1 MKENKNCSQWKR
13 LIVPFLLTL
22 TFQFVKAQKTYSPS
36 PNSIALGEYANMH
49 FSNLSTGSNSV
60 NIPITTLST
69 TNFNLPITLIYNGG
83 GVKADSKA
91 SWVGTGWALNA
102 GGLITRTVVGHP
114 DDAVVDGTRNKTGY
128 LNATLAGHVHN
139 FNTGAS
145 ETSLYDAFEVYDS
158 LYDTEPDVFY
168 FNFVN
173 ITGTFVFDHN
183 QTPKIISGY
192 QNLRIEYERSSS
204 DQRLI
209 KFIVT
214 DVSGNKYYFES
225 IETSFP
231 RSYITIY
238 NNESGSNQSFNGEIY
253 RSSWYLS
260 KIITNKFEEIIFEY
274 QNEELLY
281 SETSSQLALGCLNN
295 SCTDFRANS
304 YGPGYLAVN
313 SILYSVITPRLTSI
327 STPTQIVSFDANSSR
342 LDLPG
347 GHALDEIKVYSRIN
361 SETNTPL
368 LISKTTFTYQY
379 TGLTGTSQPYFKYRL
394 FLSEVQTF
402 SGQNNSL
409 SANPY
414 KFNYFSN
421 TQFDLWSITTSQDF
435 WGYYNG
441 IANPHLIPK
450 IYVYPNKNIDE
461 RYSVY
466 LDNSSTYF
474 TLCGVDRTP
483 NFSYAKL
490 GTLSKIEY
498 PDGGWTEFEYELH
511 TFIYK
516 GVQHEGGGL
525 RIKKIK
531 TYDNFNSQNPLVT
544 EYSYN
549 NGNVSSGEILNFP
562 NFVFNI
568 NSSLISSLDNSS
580 SCGTLNY
587 YINHVE
593 ARSFTSG
600 GLGLNNGSNVI
611 YNKVTEILG
620 NNGRTVYSFS
630 SPATYG
636 NINDCGIGTSSGC
649 ECNPAMDGYCDGLFV
664 TPQTNYA
671 RHPTD
676 QSTNINYS
684 CTGIGGYN
692 YPYAPTPDYGWNRGL
707 LLSSIS
713 YDQNN
718 NPVKKIESTYDLRHI
733 GSSEKIYGLRYT
745 KAMNGD
751 NLHGTEVY
759 MNFIEYSYY
768 WLFSKYFYLTG
779 YTKVLSSTTETL
791 YDQDP
796 NYHNSI
802 VTTTNYYYEND
813 NLLAPTKVVTINSD
827 GTELIK
833 KTKYCSQY
841 DISSVSGDEALAI
854 KEMADRHILGVP
866 IEEVTLTKVPG
877 ENEKVLGA
885 VLSTFKIYDIEGT
898 STAKMILPYENFIFL
913 PSSPLSSFTFSNINS
928 SNHTFWKNSSY
939 KRTLKYDLYDA
950 NGNVLQATPEN
961 NTPVSSKY
969 NYSALRFNM
978 AQPLLKVA
986 SFINAKTSNIELG
999 NECSY
1004 SGFEEATSGEDDIGI
1019 NLDDFWNVYPT
1030 LVNNNLHH
1038 TGIYSREVPAAS
1050 SGTVTTIKRN
1060 FKPDNQYQKFVFSCW
1075 VKTEE
1080 NFETNNGKLVMLITN
1095 DDGEALNSITGY
1107 LTETPLIR
1115 STEWKYVEA
1124 VVDLGKLRNDNP
1136 QSLNFDVRI
1145 SCYIVNEDESN
1156 KFYVDDVMF
1165 RPYNSVFS
1173 YQTYHPVF
1181 GTVTS
1186 STDEHNLTVYT
1197 EYDDFGRPVWSRD
1210 FKGNRLS
1217 HTTYVQQNPSTTGDY
1232 SYVQTD
1238 RFLNANQSS
1247 SYSLP
1252 SHGNIISSRTYV
1264 DGLGR
1269 TLQSVALYA
1278 SPTYNDIISPVVYDA
1293 LGRQPRTYLPF
1304 AASDNNNGG
1313 AFRSDAL
1320 DQQAD
1325 FYHEAQRIARA
1336 VNPWYDHRIERSNL
1350 SRLLEKSAPGYDFRM
1365 ENGHTLLYQYRTNT
1379 CDDQVLHWIYNSS
1392 TQRWEA
1398 TELYSAGTLFVE
1410 EGRDE
1415 NYRWI
1420 LVFKDKSGRHICTYT
1435 QRSDATAAN
1444 ATSFKN
1450 QHPLFD
1456 YSIYSVTY
1464 SIYDDFGNL
1473 IITIDPQA
1481 MNYMSSNG
1489 FNLTSTLLTHHATT
1503 YTYDNKR
1510 RLITKDAGK
1519 ESEEEY
1525 VYDKLDRVVLS
1536 RDKHLA
1542 TGIWKFRKYDVL
1554 GREIMTGVYDG
1565 GSSSRTTLQ
1574 AYADAADYIYE
1585 KRSASNYSTNQGY
1598 SNQAFPT
1605 HDMAKV
1611 LSISHYD
1618 DYDFDCDGD
1627 QDEVSI
1633 PNSSSG
1639 VRTSNQL
1646 TATKIRTISYTNAIN
1661 STWLNSSVYY
1671 DEYGRI
1677 TTAKSENHKGGN
1689 DVVTNTY
1696 AFAGYLT
1703 QTKREHKLTASSSV
1717 VTITQ
1722 DFTYDHML
1730 RPLKTLHKI
1739 NSGSQ
1744 VILSSVSYN
1753 ELGQAYEK
1761 NLHSTNLTTP
1771 AYLQS
1776 VDFAYNARGWL
1787 THINKADL
1795 GNDNSGFSWNNYATI
1810 NSIGA
1815 HANLQAYSFG
1825 STTVPNTEFE
1835 ATANA
1840 AAGKVGQA
1848 VRVHMA
1854 NNGGPV
1860 DFNNPVF
1867 IGELMSEKVITWLE
1881 SQYDS
1886 RYAFERAIRVSLPCG
1901 ITEYSDNY
1909 TNDPNTYTDAL
1920 YAAYPNRT
1928 ILKYKLRK
1936 FLTDAFTNII
1946 NNQSLDRTSANTA
1959 AVTVVNTFFSDV
1971 VNELLGTSYSIS
1983 STVYK
1988 LPNENS
1994 TYSDCYFAESYD
2006 YYNTYNIGSS
2016 MSQQV
2021 FLHLLGGQYNPS
2033 TMETHLAGV
2042 MPSNLD
2048 AYGDLSE
2055 AYIDPEY
2062 NDFPYKTLARYILRN
2077 MIKMELDAFIAE
2089 SNIPRCTST
2098 NNIADDVI
2106 ADFKSTFFSSNTIP
2120 TSVYRL
2126 SCPTAS
2132 QNNYYYYTSSQFTDN
2147 LANDMVNRLNSLGSS
2162 ATVQA
2167 VNDELDDAVA
2177 AYNPSSCSF
2186 NSWITIPGPV
2196 YHITLPTSSA
2206 FSSEAIAAMSM
2217 DVAKHTLGLLE
2228 RDGYDETHFATASFQ
2243 GIHLTQAQS
2252 DPEYAER
2259 PNATKLLHELAGSIE
2274 TALTALGTSA
2284 TEANYRGAMN
2294 TAVNGLVAYA
2304 FTSPLTG
2311 GKLIFN
2317 DDNNDLFGMELKYNY
2332 SLAAKYKQYNGNI
2345 SAMHWKV
2352 AGSGQQ
2358 QHTYAFSYDALNQ
2371 LTGAEYYAISSASAQ
2386 AGVGNYNEALT
2397 YDLNGNIKT
2406 LKRRG
2411 LKTTATASYDLVDD
2425 LIYKYSDSD
2434 RGNKLL
2440 AVDDAAASAD
2450 MTNDFTEGSSYSS
2463 GYSSVVE
2470 ATTSTHEYLY
2480 KADGSLQQDKNKG
2493 ISDINYNY
2501 LNLPAE
2507 ISFTS
2512 GAKIRF
2518 LYAADGTKLAQTVIP
2533 VSGPS
2538 LTNDYVD
2545 GFVYETPSNT
2555 NTTTLKFFAHAQGRV
2570 TLNGSNYEYEYI
2582 ITDHLGNARV
2592 SFRDNNGTAQII
2604 QHNAY
2609 YPFGLSNADPVMHYV
2624 NGQENFFTYTGKEI
2638 ISAEGLEWYDYGWRM
2653 YDAQL
2658 ARWHCPDPEDVHWS
2672 TYLALANNPITT
2684 IDPDGRFPFFTVAIV
2699 AIYVMQDVERESQ
2712 KNDPNYFKAVALG
2725 ALKGTVAAIS
2735 GSPENIILSMITDQ
2749 LPGID
2754 IPLNK
2759 NVSLTV
2765 RPSFA
2770 YSSYGSLGIGPK
2782 VSMNY
2787 TQGDM
2792 TYTASFTPR
2801 FGAKGKLLET
2811 RTGIGATY
2819 HSSAD
2824 GDFSLSFVHFGVKD
2838 PQNTWTARWK
2848 KNGLS
2853 LGASEDYFFGDEY
2866 RTFAAEIGSGDYV
2879 VGTSLYTNDPG
2890 PNAVK
2895 KGPEFFTS
2903 RVAGRNRKGTYI
2915 EGKRIYSNFYL
2926 GIKDGNNVYRFGV
2939 ESPWV
2944 QDIFQN
2950 GFHRIGSNTAF
2961 FPTDY
2966 NSPTLPYYY
2975 YGTYDPMSIY

>member
-1 MKENKNCSQWKR
+1 M
-13 LIVPFLLTL
+13 
-22 TFQFVKAQKTYSPS
+22 
-36 PNSIALGEYANMH
+36 
-49 FSNLSTGSNSV
+49 
-60 NIPITTLST
+60 
-69 TNFNLPITLIYNGG
+69 
-83 GVKADSKA
+83 D
-91 SWVGTGWALNA
+91 
-102 GGLITRTVVGHP
+102 
-114 DDAVVDGTRNKTGY
+114 
-128 LNATLAGHVHN
+128 
-139 FNTGAS
+139 
-145 ETSLYDAFEVYDS
+145 YD
-158 LYDTEPDVFY
+158 
-168 FNFVN
+168 
-173 ITGTFVFDHN
+173 
-183 QTPKIISGY
+183 
-192 QNLRIEYERSSS
+192 
-204 DQRLI
+204 
-209 KFIVT
+209 
-214 DVSGNKYYFES
+214 
-225 IETSFP
+225 
-231 RSYITIY
+231 
-238 NNESGSNQSFNGEIY
+238 
-253 RSSWYLS
+253 
-260 KIITNKFEEIIFEY
+260 
-274 QNEELLY
+274 
-281 SETSSQLALGCLNN
+281 
-295 SCTDFRANS
+295 
-304 YGPGYLAVN
+304 
-313 SILYSVITPRLTSI
+313 
-327 STPTQIVSFDANSSR
+327 
-342 LDLPG
+342 
-347 GHALDEIKVYSRIN
+347 
-361 SETNTPL
+361 
-368 LISKTTFTYQY
+368 
-379 TGLTGTSQPYFKYRL
+379 
-394 FLSEVQTF
+394 
-402 SGQNNSL
+402 
-409 SANPY
+409 
-414 KFNYFSN
+414 
-421 TQFDLWSITTSQDF
+421 
-435 WGYYNG
+435 
-441 IANPHLIPK
+441 
-450 IYVYPNKNIDE
+450 
-461 RYSVY
+461 
-466 LDNSSTYF
+466 
-474 TLCGVDRTP
+474 
-483 NFSYAKL
+483 
-490 GTLSKIEY
+490 
-498 PDGGWTEFEYELH
+498 
-511 TFIYK
+511 
-516 GVQHEGGGL
+516 
-525 RIKKIK
+525 
-531 TYDNFNSQNPLVT
+531 
-544 EYSYN
+544 
-549 NGNVSSGEILNFP
+549 
-562 NFVFNI
+562 
-568 NSSLISSLDNSS
+568 
-580 SCGTLNY
+580 
-587 YINHVE
+587 
-593 ARSFTSG
+593 
-600 GLGLNNGSNVI
+600 
-611 YNKVTEILG
+611 
-620 NNGRTVYSFS
+620 
-630 SPATYG
+630 
-636 NINDCGIGTSSGC
+636 
-649 ECNPAMDGYCDGLFV
+649 
-664 TPQTNYA
+664 
-671 RHPTD
+671 
-676 QSTNINYS
+676 
-684 CTGIGGYN
+684 
-692 YPYAPTPDYGWNRGL
+692 WNRGL
-707 LLSSIS
+707 LLKRMDYNQDNKLVKELVNTYSLVSTSS
-713 YDQNN
+713 NH
-718 NPVKKIESTYDLRHI
+718 KIFGI
-733 GSSEKIYGLRYT
+733 KQVFAPNYT
-745 KAMNGD
+745 LTQPM
-751 NLHGTEVY
+751 V
-759 MNFIEYSYY
+759 
-768 WLFSKYFYLTG
+768 LFSKYAYLTG
-779 YTKVLSSTTETL
+779 YAKLLSSTIETIH
-791 YDQDP
+791 DQDP

-802 VTTTNYYYEND
+802 SSTTEYSYENTS
-813 NLLAPTKVVTINSD
+813 LLAPTKVKTVNSD

-841 DISSVSGDEALAI
+841 DVTSVSGDEALAL
-854 KEMADRHILGVP
+854 KGMADRHILGVP
-866 IEEVTLTKVPG
+866 IEEVSLTKVPG
-877 ENEKVLGA
+877 GNEE
-885 VLSTFKIYDIEGT
+885 VLSASLNTFKVYDIEAT
-898 STAKMILPYENFIFL
+898 STGKMILPFEYFIL
-913 PSSPLSSFTFSNINS
+913 QLSSPLSSFTFSNINS
-928 SNHTFWKNSSY
+928 SNHQFWKNSSY
-939 KRTLKYDLYDA
+939 KRISRNDLYDS
-950 NGNVLQATPEN
+950 NGNLLQNTPEDGIS
-961 NTPVSSKY
+961 VSAKY
-969 NYSALRFNM
+969 TYGITRFSVV
-978 AQPLLKVA
+978 QPQIKVA
-986 SFINAKTSNIELG
+986 SFTNAKTSNVILG
-999 NECSY
+999 NECGY
-1004 SGFEEATSGEDDIGI
+1004 SGFEAGTEAEENLPLNIEDFFD
-1019 NLDDFWNVYPT
+1019 LYYSAACSSQA
-1030 LVNNNLHH
+1030 H
-1038 TGIYSREVPAAS
+1038 TGSYSREVPAAS

-1080 NFETNNGKLVMLITN
+1080 NFETNNGKLVMVITN
-1095 DDGEALNSITGY
+1095 DDGEAITSINGY

-1124 VVDLGKLRNDNP
+1124 VVDLGSVRA
-1136 QSLNFDVRI
+1136 SAGYDVRI

-1252 SHGNIISSRTYV
+1252 SHGNIISSRTYA

-1336 VNPWYDHRIERSNL
+1336 VNPWYDHRIEHSNL

-1379 CDDQVLHWIYNSS
+1379 CDDQVLHWIYNTSN
-1392 TQRWEA
+1392 QRWEA
-1398 TELYSAGTLFVE
+1398 TELYAAGTLFVE

-1415 NYRWI
+1415 NYKWV

-1444 ATSFKN
+1444 ANSFKN

-1456 YSIYSVTY
+1456 YSIYNVTY
-1464 SIYDDFGNL
+1464 IIYDDFGKP

-1703 QTKREHKLTASSSV
+1703 QTKREHQLTSSSSV

-1815 HANLQAYSFG
+1815 NANLQAYSFG

-1936 FLTDAFTNII
+1936 FLTDAFSNII
-1946 NNQSLDRTSANTA
+1946 NTQSLDRTSANTA

-2106 ADFKSTFFSSNTIP
+2106 ADFKSTFFSSNTIS

-2386 AGVGNYNEALT
+2386 TGVGNYNEALT

-2411 LKTTATASYDLVDD
+2411 LKTTTTASYDLVDD

-2450 MTNDFTEGSSYSS
+2450 MTNDFTELSANGYNSS
-2463 GYSSVVE
+2463 
-2470 ATTSTHEYLY
+2470 TPEYDY
-2480 KADGSLQQDKNKG
+2480 ETDGSMRADANKG

-2555 NTTTLKFFAHAQGRV
+2555 NTTTLKFFAHAEGRV

-2582 ITDHLGNARV
+2582 MTDHLGNARV

-2624 NGQENFFTYTGKEI
+2624 NGQENLFTYTGKEI

-2658 ARWHCPDPEDVHWS
+2658 GRWHCPDPIDQHFS
-2672 TYLALANNPITT
+2672 PYIAMGNNPIVR
-2684 IDPDGRFPFFTVAIV
+2684 IDKDGRFWHIVIGAVIGGAINLAV
-2699 AIYVMQDVERESQ
+2699 QASQ
-2712 KNDPNYFKAVALG
+2712 GKIDSWGDGF
-2725 ALKGTVAAIS
+2725 AA
-2735 GSPENIILSMITDQ
+2735 
-2749 LPGID
+2749 
-2754 IPLNK
+2754 
-2759 NVSLTV
+2759 
-2765 RPSFA
+2765 F
-2770 YSSYGSLGIGPK
+2770 
-2782 VSMNY
+2782 
-2787 TQGDM
+2787 
-2792 TYTASFTPR
+2792 
-2801 FGAKGKLLET
+2801 
-2811 RTGIGATY
+2811 GIGAVAGAVGAATGGAALTAAGLPGASFLGGALSGAVGSAVGSPIMGLGNSAY
-2819 HSSAD
+2819 FGDKYSLKQWGRDVLVGAVAGGVIGGTIALFKGNNFWTGVSKPKPPVPPVQLKPTQPVQSQGQMGPPEPPKTEVITPGELELTTFADNPPIFVDDVNLAQSIVNHSFA
-2824 GDFSLSFVHFGVKD
+2824 GNRMAQL
-2838 PQNTWTARWK
+2838 
-2848 KNGLS
+2848 GLS
-2853 LGASEDYFFGDEY
+2853 NESILQHTVDLINKNAPLLLEGA
-2866 RTFAAEIGSGDYV
+2866 
-2879 VGTSLYTNDPG
+2879 N
-2890 PNAVK
+2890 
-2895 KGPEFFTS
+2895 EFRLLINQQPIIIRAF
-2903 RVAGRNRKGTYI
+2903 V
-2915 EGKRIYSNFYL
+2915 
-2926 GIKDGNNVYRFGV
+2926 
-2939 ESPWV
+2939 
-2944 QDIFQN
+2944 QN
-2950 GFHRIGSNTAF
+2950 GTVISGNIMPNTSGGRVIGQLINLGPQTWH
-2961 FPTDY
+2961 P
-2966 NSPTLPYYY
+2966 
-2975 YGTYDPMSIY
+2975 